1 MGADPS
7 LVFPGGRDA
16 KEGVLKG
23 PFHVREPS
31 KNDTQPL
38 QRRRHCLASQLLLG
52 EVVWFGLV
60 WFGLVELAWK
70 VLAGAFSTTD
80 TSLCV
85 FGFCHGLRITKS
97 RVFTTKCDG
106 LQTAGKQWPF
116 LSHRGTGQ
124 DKASACAGRTRPGLM
139 TFQMSNM
146 TKTRTHQSMHAMHN
160 VHAT

>member
-60 WFGLVELAWK
+60 WLNWRGKSLPVLFPQQTHHFVFLAF
-70 VLAGAFSTTD
+70 VM
-80 TSLCV
+80 V
-85 FGFCHGLRITKS
+85 
-97 RVFTTKCDG
+97 
-106 LQTAGKQWPF
+106 
-116 LSHRGTGQ
+116 
-124 DKASACAGRTRPGLM
+124 
-139 TFQMSNM
+139 
-146 TKTRTHQSMHAMHN
+146 
-160 VHAT
+160 